1 MFESGWVKKAKDHV
15 EEGLEK
21 VRAKPWATPL
31 GKALETSG
39 EILSFVGDFVPGAGI
54 IGGALSFGATLLNP
68 DPPKE
73 DLEKQLS
80 ELKEEIKQST
90 SQAVVAAL
98 EKAQHDLEF
107 KIAHPLGE
115 IRKEFGEVR
124 TDMQRI
130 LKKVELSSASMA
142 GEMTKM
148 KDLISQTFHI
158 VVDTRFKV
166 CPCLPIV
173 QIDLISFFVRT
184 ASRRLMRLIL
194 SFSAMVSRISS
205 NIHLSCKLW
214 PLRTWIQ

>member
-1 MFESGWVKKAKDHV
+1 MFESGWAKKAKDHV

-39 EILSFVGDFVPGAGI
+39 KILSFVDCFVPGASI

-68 DPPKE
+68 EPAKE

-80 ELKEEIKQST
+80 ELKEEIKQSN
-90 SQAVVAAL
+90 SEAVVAAL

-107 KIAHPLGE
+107 RIAHPLGE
-115 IRKEFGEVR
+115 IKKEFGEVR

-130 LKKVELSSASMA
+130 LKKVELSSASLSE
-142 GEMTKM
+142 EMTKM

-166 CPCLPIV
+166 SSVLPL
-173 QIDLISFFVRT
+173 QIE
-184 ASRRLMRLIL
+184 LIL
-194 SFSAMVSRISS
+194 
-205 NIHLSCKLW
+205 N
-214 PLRTWIQ
+214 